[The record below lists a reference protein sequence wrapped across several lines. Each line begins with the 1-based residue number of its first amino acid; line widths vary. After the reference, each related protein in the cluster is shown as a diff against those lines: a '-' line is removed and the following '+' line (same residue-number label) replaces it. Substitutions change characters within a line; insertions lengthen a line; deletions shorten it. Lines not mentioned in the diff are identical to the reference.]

1 MLAWIVAGL
10 PFDLMHGIGNLFA
23 GLLILPLSELLLKLE
38 RKQNL

>member
-1 MLAWIVAGL
+1 MLAWIAAGL

-38 RKQNL
+38 RNQNL